1 MKTILIADDNPASR
15 ELLREA
21 LASSGARLVE
31 AVDGRDALDKIQS
44 ESPDLALLDIQ
55 MPFLDGFA
63 VLQATRSQ
71 NPYGGTLMIALTAF
85 AMESDRQKIIE
96 AGFNGYVSKPIKI
109 SDLRKQVHRLLFEGE
124 DKAKSA
130 EF

>member
-63 VLQATRSQ
+63 VLEAARSLD
-71 NPYGGTLMIALTAF
+71 PPGRTLMIALTAF
-85 AMESDRQKIIE
+85 AMENDRQKIIE

-109 SDLRKQVHRLLFEGE
+109 SDLRKQVNRLLFEGE
-124 DKAKSA
+124 DKVKSA
-130 EF
+130 EL